1 VQVHPVKVDDRTGN
15 EIAKCSAFALFVQSM
30 ADIDPTTDKI
40 LRELTRDAKQTN
52 LELAERVGLSPSA
65 CLRRVQDL
73 ERRGV
78 IRGYRA
84 RLDPAQTG
92 RAYVV
97 YVAVGLSEHTK
108 AAQEGFERAMAH
120 APEVVE
126 CHNIAGAFEYLLRVE
141 ARDLGSYKAFH
152 TDVLGCVPAVRSIT
166 SYIVMDSPKDARA

>member
-1 VQVHPVKVDDRTGN
+1 MTV
-15 EIAKCSAFALFVQSM
+15 
-30 ADIDPTTDKI
+30 IDPITAKI
-40 LRELTRDAKQTN
+40 LRELSRDAKQSN
-52 LELAERVGLSPSA
+52 LDLADRVGLSPSA

-108 AAQEGFERAMAH
+108 SAQAGFESAMDR

-141 ARDLGSYKAFH
+141 ARDLASYKAFH

-166 SYIVMDSPKDARA
+166 SYIVMDSSKDNRA